1 MCIIETEPRTLFDY
15 IWSTYAVRISTYF
28 AFINIVGC
36 INKGQLFSIEIKDSQ
51 LNEWI
56 SRNSMSDAD
65 RAQILNMEI

>member
-15 IWSTYAVRISTYF
+15 IWSTYAVRISTYY

-56 SRNSMSDAD
+56 SRTQGYNHSS
-65 RAQILNMEI
+65 LSL